1 MKDAVNDERRARI
14 REDARIPGGRLDR
27 NRYAP
32 ISKKDYS
39 PVDSS
44 VMSPEKE
51 RLLLESFGYD
61 PKHLSKYGTPNN
73 SVMAPDPISKSD
85 RYDTRGQ
92 RVELA
97 LGGNDEVGGLSSLTS
112 EIPQNVP
119 GVPNG
124 MQIDARRPGGT
135 YIDAGTKPKADDVAA
150 MLSEGEFVITK
161 DGMEGFDLQ
170 TGGPGDSRSGAKK
183 MYAQMNEWEAVAAQ
197 AGV

>member
-1 MKDAVNDERRARI
+1 MRKYKEHLAKIENKKRANI
-14 REDARIPGGRLDR
+14 RER
-27 NRYAP
+27 
-32 ISKKDYS
+32 S
-39 PVDSS
+39 
-44 VMSPEKE
+44 
-51 RLLLESFGYD
+51 
-61 PKHLSKYGTPNN
+61 
-73 SVMAPDPISKSD
+73 
-85 RYDTRGQ
+85 
-92 RVELA
+92 RVGLA

-183 MYAQMNEWEAVAAQ
+183 MYAQMNEWETVAAQ

>member
-1 MKDAVNDERRARI
+1 MKDAVNDEQRARV
-14 REDARIPGGRLDR
+14 REGARMN
-27 NRYAP
+27 NR
-32 ISKKDYS
+32 I
-39 PVDSS
+39 
-44 VMSPEKE
+44 
-51 RLLLESFGYD
+51 G
-61 PKHLSKYGTPNN
+61 
-73 SVMAPDPISKSD
+73 
-85 RYDTRGQ
+85 
-92 RVELA
+92 LA

-112 EIPQNVP
+112 QVPKNVP

-124 MQIDARRPGGT
+124 MQIDARQPGGT